1 MLKDIEVKIIAPAQL
16 PPVLYWLLNH
26 KYHTEQWDFVVMFDA
41 KWQILY
47 VNRTVPEND
56 VKKFV
61 DIASWQTWY
70 IGDMDCPIA
79 DDVEYVY
86 KAYGWNVWHILTEAH
101 KDRMKKREAE
111 KAQEKA
117 KKILPVIKAEM
128 NAIVDDE
135 IPDPMD
141 DYLVSCINDAGREA
155 DRDRDMHECLVNTG
169 MKYVFYLGYLMG
181 SGKIKEEAEA

>member
-47 VNRTVPEND
+47 VNRTVPESD

-86 KAYGWNVWHILTEAH
+86 VAYGRNVWNILTDAH
-101 KDRMKKREAE
+101 KDRMRKRETE

-128 NAIVDDE
+128 NTIVDDE

-141 DYLVSCINDAGREA
+141 DCILYKRCWPG
-155 DRDRDMHECLVNTG
+155 G
-169 MKYVFYLGYLMG
+169 
-181 SGKIKEEAEA
+181 

>member
-47 VNRTVPEND
+47 VNRTVPESD

-79 DDVEYVY
+79 DDVEYVLSLI
-86 KAYGWNVWHILTEAH
+86 HI
-101 KDRMKKREAE
+101 
-111 KAQEKA
+111 
-117 KKILPVIKAEM
+117 
-128 NAIVDDE
+128 
-135 IPDPMD
+135 
-141 DYLVSCINDAGREA
+141 
-155 DRDRDMHECLVNTG
+155 
-169 MKYVFYLGYLMG
+169 
-181 SGKIKEEAEA
+181 

>member
-1 MLKDIEVKIIAPAQL
+1 M
-16 PPVLYWLLNH
+16 
-26 KYHTEQWDFVVMFDA
+26 
-41 KWQILY
+41 
-47 VNRTVPEND
+47 NRTVPEND

-86 KAYGWNVWHILTEAH
+86 EAYGWNVWHILTEAH

-141 DYLVSCINDAGREA
+141 DYLVSCINDAGR
-155 DRDRDMHECLVNTG
+155 RLTG
-169 MKYVFYLGYLMG
+169 TAICMN
-181 SGKIKEEAEA
+181 AW